1 MEKMEIVI
9 QELTNYRGRTDQR
22 YLLMKRIASR
32 NGLDHIT
39 PGKTYTLPHAVA
51 LAEANGWEIVAIGDF
66 YAVV

>member
-1 MEKMEIVI
+1 MEIVI

-39 PGKTYTLPHAVA
+39 PGKTYTLQAAEAVA
-51 LAEANGWEIVAIGDF
+51 KENGWEIVAIGDF
-66 YAVV
+66 YAIV

>member
-1 MEKMEIVI
+1 MEIVI

-39 PGKTYTLPHAVA
+39 PGKTYTLPAAVA
-51 LAEANGWEIVAIGDF
+51 IAEANNWEIVAIGDF
-66 YAVV
+66 YAIV